1 MEIKEHD
8 KMFEELVSKIIEMN
22 SNPEDHYEVVALLES
37 FGWNDLRASSNFGVE
52 DLFELGIN
60 IYDAIKKR
68 GMVGG
73 IVAKKRVSIFQTIV
87 LLAKSF
93 LRGVI
98 FALPMAISVIAMLTL
113 KLSLWSYQYL
123 STELAT
129 SIAIATI
136 LSFITIGGF
145 TQAIARRGYFYISQ
159 DYYNMARKITFKFI
173 KMGYIAAGV
182 VIVVLVLLNTFFN
195 LFPLFM
201 LSAIVIYYLLLCA
214 IWLSVTVMYILQKEI
229 LFTALLSIGI
239 AIVYFLFNVIG
250 IDIIFSQLIALTI
263 VSILGSIMVYYYF
276 RKAEAKME
284 KGIAAK
290 LPRMSI
296 TIYSVTPYFL
306 YGISYFSFLYVDR
319 VMAWSTNDIFMPY
332 LIWFR
337 GAYELGLDFGL
348 LGLMIPM
355 GVNEVIINNFVLN
368 LEFNENSFK
377 ISDTKLFNGYYF
389 KLYFKALITSGIIS
403 ILSAIFVYAFVRILN
418 GELEHLGIQT
428 LITSDVTWFVFE
440 WSLVAYAVI
449 ATSLLNAVTMFSL
462 SNPYDINKAILYAF
476 SVNCIVGFLLSR
488 WADYHY
494 AIFGLVIGAF
504 VFLYFS
510 TKAALK
516 TINELDYYLYAAS

>member
-1 MEIKEHD
+1 MENNNQEKS
-8 KMFEELVSKIIEMN
+8 FEEMVNKVVDMN

-37 FGWNDLRASSNFGVE
+37 FGLNDIRASSYFGVE
-52 DLFELGIN
+52 DLFELGID
-60 IYDAIKKR
+60 IYDAIQKR

-73 IVAKKRVSIFQTIV
+73 IVPKKKIGIFQTGIV
-87 LLAKSF
+87 LAKSF

-98 FALPMAISVIAMLTL
+98 FALPMAISVIAMLSL

-136 LSFITIGGF
+136 LSFITVGGF

-173 KMGYIAAGV
+173 KMGYISAV
-182 VIVVLVLLNTFFN
+182 SIIVILLLMNMFFN
-195 LFPLFM
+195 FFPLFM
-201 LSAIVIYYLLLCA
+201 ISAIVIYYLLLCA

-229 LFTALLSIGI
+229 LFTALLSVGI
-239 AIVYFLFNVIG
+239 LIVYILFNYIG
-250 IDIIFSQLIALTI
+250 LDIIFAQLISLTI
-263 VSILGSIMVYYYF
+263 ISILGSLLVYYYF
-276 RKAEAKME
+276 KKAEAKME

-306 YGISYFSFLYVDR
+306 YGILYFSFIYVDR

-368 LEFNENSFK
+368 LEFNENSYN
-377 ISDTKLFNGYYF
+377 ISKTKEFNNYYVG
-389 KLYFKALITSGIIS
+389 LYLRAFVTSAIIS
-403 ILSAIFVYAFVRILN
+403 IVSAVFVYITVVLIN
-418 GELEHLGIQT
+418 NELQNIGVEM
-428 LITSDVTWFVFE
+428 LIKSDVTWFVFC
-440 WSLVAYAVI
+440 WSLVSYAI
-449 ATSLLNAVTMFSL
+449 ISTSLLNAVTMFSL
-462 SNPYDINKAILYAF
+462 SNPMDINKAIAYAF
-476 SVNCIVGFLLSR
+476 IVNCIVGFLLSR
-488 WADYHY
+488 WTDYHY
-494 AIFGLVIGAF
+494 AIFGLVIGSM
-504 VFLYFS
+504 VFLYYS
-510 TKAALK
+510 TKSALK
-516 TINELDYYLYAAS
+516 AIGELDYYLYAAS